1 MNKTPM
7 KTTSGKSVKLAPAPP
22 SAPGAYLT
30 IGLVI
35 GAAAPA
41 TGGSCLVTYPENP
54 SGEAQ
59 PALLLSHVPA
69 VLPGQSVLLQFVCAD
84 FSRPV
89 VLGVLA
95 SSSAVEA
102 LPSQEQDQ
110 QPCPALVQSQ
120 VPDRTLTLQAEQ
132 QLVLRCGKASLVM
145 QADGTIELRGTDV
158 MSRASG
164 QNALRGASISLN

>member
-1 MNKTPM
+1 M
-7 KTTSGKSVKLAPAPP
+7 
-22 SAPGAYLT
+22 
-30 IGLVI
+30 
-35 GAAAPA
+35 
-41 TGGSCLVTYPENP
+41 
-54 SGEAQ
+54 
-59 PALLLSHVPA
+59 LLSHVPA

>member
-1 MNKTPM
+1 M
-7 KTTSGKSVKLAPAPP
+7 P

-41 TGGSCLVTYPENP
+41 TGATCLVTYPENP

-59 PALLLSHVPA
+59 SALLLSHVPA

-95 SSSAVEA
+95 SGGAVEA
-102 LPSQEQDQ
+102 VQSAIPAEPTIPAELDVSLQEPDQSQSQDQ
-110 QPCPALVQSQ
+110 
-120 VPDRTLTLQAEQ
+120 TLTLQAQ
-132 QLVLRCGKASLVM
+132 QRLVLRCGKASLVM

-158 MSRASG
+158 LSRASG